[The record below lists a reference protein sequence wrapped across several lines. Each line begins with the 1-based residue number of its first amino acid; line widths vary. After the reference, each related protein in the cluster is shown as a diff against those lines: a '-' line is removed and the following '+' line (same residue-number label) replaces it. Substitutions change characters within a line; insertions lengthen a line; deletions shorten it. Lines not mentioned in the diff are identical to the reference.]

1 MTRTYALTKLLE
13 HGELTRKEMRE
24 ITGWTEKQLKS
35 AINYLTDSGK
45 IESVNRKWRLAEGQ

>member
-1 MTRTYALTKLLE
+1 MTKTYALAKLLE